1 MERRERRYRPTRTV
15 AVAFEPSHL
24 AKECLADAY
33 EYAVPVT
40 RRRSRGGHRRPAA
53 TITDA
58 ARYPEGAY
66 R

>member
-15 AVAFEPSHL
+15 AVTFEPNRL

-40 RRRSRGGHRRPAA
+40 RRRSRGIDGCPAV
-53 TITDA
+53 TIADTT
-58 ARYPEGAY
+58 RYPERAY

>member
-15 AVAFEPSHL
+15 AVTFEPSRL

-33 EYAVPVT
+33 EYAVPVA
-40 RRRSRGGHRRPAA
+40 RRHSRGGHRRPTA
-53 TITDA
+53 TITDTT
-58 ARYPEGAY
+58 RYPEEAY

>member
-1 MERRERRYRPTRTV
+1 MERRERKYRPTRTV
-15 AVAFEPSHL
+15 AVTFEPSRL

-40 RRRSRGGHRRPAA
+40 RRRSRGSHRRPAA
-53 TITDA
+53 TIADTT
-58 ARYPEGAY
+58 RYPERAY